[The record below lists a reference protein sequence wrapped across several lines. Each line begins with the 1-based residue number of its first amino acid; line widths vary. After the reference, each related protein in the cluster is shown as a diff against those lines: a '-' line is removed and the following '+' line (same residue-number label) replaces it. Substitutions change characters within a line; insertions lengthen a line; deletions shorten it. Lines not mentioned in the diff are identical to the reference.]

1 MRPGMA
7 TGLVLALILA
17 AGVPG
22 HLRGQSPGQGAAP
35 DTHAAAVSYFPAG
48 DVEARFAKGGTL
60 VDGANW
66 RVMTS
71 VRTGGGEAEQHTVDT
86 DIFHVLEGSATF
98 VTGGV
103 MTGAHETAPDETRG
117 TGLEGGTERT
127 LAAGDVITVA
137 AGVPHWF
144 KAVDGRVKYFV
155 VKVRR

>member
-1 MRPGMA
+1 MRAGLA
-7 TGLVLALILA
+7 TGVMVALMLA
-17 AGVPG
+17 AGVSG
-22 HLRGQSPGQGAAP
+22 HLRGQAAGQSATADTQAAE
-35 DTHAAAVSYFPAG
+35 VSYFPAR
-48 DVEARFAKGGTL
+48 DVEAQFVKGGTL

-71 VRTGGGEAEQHTVDT
+71 TRTSRGESERHTVDT
-86 DIFHVLEGSATF
+86 DILHILEGSATF

-103 MTGAHETAPDETRG
+103 MTGEHETAAGESHG
-117 TGLEGGTERT
+117 TGLDGGTERT
-127 LAAGDVITVA
+127 LAAGDVITIA